1 MIKLYKTQH
10 EYDTTEF
17 DNGSTAIDAGVG
29 VDLTSGKLA
38 VSTTPKYVTLQPCKA
53 NETCCLVHE
62 IRKDELYST
71 TLSASGA
78 SLNVG
83 DAVTIAAGGKQAT
96 ATTASGIFKIEEF
109 KDATKASG
117 SVVVGRFI

>member
-17 DNGSTAIDAGVG
+17 DNGSAAIDAGVG

-38 VSTTPKYVTLQPCKA
+38 VSTTPKYITLQPCKA
-53 NETCCLVHE
+53 NETRCLVHE

-83 DAVTIAAGGKQAT
+83 DAVTIATGGKQAT
-96 ATTASGIFKIEEF
+96 ATTTSGIFKIEEF

>member
-17 DNGSTAIDAGVG
+17 DNGSTALDAGVG

-38 VSTTPKYVTLQPCKA
+38 ASTTPKYVTLQHCGA
-53 NETCCLVHE
+53 NEKRCLVHE

-83 DAVTIAAGGKQAT
+83 DAVTIATGGKQAT
-96 ATTASGIFKIEEF
+96 ATTTSGIFKIEEF

>member
-10 EYDTTEF
+10 EYDTIEF
-17 DNGSTAIDAGVG
+17 DNNSTALDAGVG

-38 VSTTPKYVTLQPCKA
+38 VSATPKYVTLQLCKA
-53 NETCCLVHE
+53 NETSCLVHE

-83 DAVTIAAGGKQAT
+83 DAVTIATDGKQAT
-96 ATTASGIFKIEEF
+96 ATTTSSIFKIEEF

>member
-17 DNGSTAIDAGVG
+17 DNGSAAIDAGVG

-53 NETCCLVHE
+53 NETRCLVHE

-83 DAVTIAAGGKQAT
+83 DAVTITTGGKQAT
-96 ATTASGIFKIEEF
+96 ATTTSGIFKIEEF

>member
-17 DNGSTAIDAGVG
+17 DNGSTAIEAGVG

-53 NETCCLVHE
+53 NETRCLVHE

-83 DAVTIAAGGKQAT
+83 DAVTIASGGKQAT

>member
-17 DNGSTAIDAGVG
+17 DNGSTALDAGVG
-29 VDLTSGKLA
+29 VDLTSGKLTA
-38 VSTTPKYVTLQPCKA
+38 STTPKYVTLQPCKA
-53 NETCCLVHE
+53 NETRCLVHE

-83 DAVTIAAGGKQAT
+83 DAVTIATGGKQAT

>member
-17 DNGSTAIDAGVG
+17 DNGSTALDAGVG

-53 NETCCLVHE
+53 NETRCLVHE

-83 DAVTIAAGGKQAT
+83 DAVTIATGGKQAT
-96 ATTASGIFKIEEF
+96 ATTTSGIFKIEEF
-109 KDATKASG
+109 KDSAKASG

>member
-17 DNGSTAIDAGVG
+17 DNGSTALDAGVG

-38 VSTTPKYVTLQPCKA
+38 ASTTPKYVTLQPCGA
-53 NETCCLVHE
+53 NEKRCLVHE

-83 DAVTIAAGGKQAT
+83 DAVTIASGGKQAT
-96 ATTASGIFKIEEF
+96 ATKENGIFKIEEF
-109 KDATKASG
+109 KDAAKASG
-117 SVVVGRFI
+117 SVVIGRFI

>member
-10 EYDTTEF
+10 EYDTLEF
-17 DNGSTAIDAGVG
+17 DNGSTSISVGAG
-29 VDLTSGKLA
+29 VDLTSGRLA
-38 VSTTPKYVTLQPCKA
+38 VSTTPKYVTLQRCGV
-53 NETCCLVHE
+53 NEMRCLVHE

-71 TLSASGA
+71 TLSASGE

-83 DAVTIAAGGKQAT
+83 DAVTVATNGKQVT
-96 ATTASGIFKIEEF
+96 ATTTNGIFRIEEF
-109 KDATKASG
+109 KDPNKASG

>member
-38 VSTTPKYVTLQPCKA
+38 VSTTPKYVTLQPCEA
-53 NETCCLVHE
+53 NETRCLVHE

-83 DAVTIAAGGKQAT
+83 DAVTIATGGKQAT

>member
-17 DNGSTAIDAGVG
+17 DNGSTALDAGVG

-38 VSTTPKYVTLQPCKA
+38 SSTTPKYVTLQPCGA
-53 NETCCLVHE
+53 NEKRCLVHE

-83 DAVTIAAGGKQAT
+83 DAVTIATGGKQAT

>member
-53 NETCCLVHE
+53 NETRCLVHE
-62 IRKDELYST
+62 IRKDELYSI

-96 ATTASGIFKIEEF
+96 TTTASGIFKIEEF

>member
-53 NETCCLVHE
+53 NETRCLVHE

-83 DAVTIAAGGKQAT
+83 DAVTIATGGKQAT
-96 ATTASGIFKIEEF
+96 ATKENGIFKIEEF

>member
-17 DNGSTAIDAGVG
+17 DNGSTALDAGVG

-38 VSTTPKYVTLQPCKA
+38 ASTTPKYVTLQPYKA
-53 NETCCLVHE
+53 NETRSLVHE

-83 DAVTIAAGGKQAT
+83 DAVTIATGGKQAT
-96 ATTASGIFKIEEF
+96 ATTTSGIFKIEEF

>member
-38 VSTTPKYVTLQPCKA
+38 ASTTPKYVTLQPCGA
-53 NETCCLVHE
+53 NEKRCLVHE

-83 DAVTIAAGGKQAT
+83 DAVTIATGGKQAT
-96 ATTASGIFKIEEF
+96 ATTAAGIFKIEEF

>member
-17 DNGSTAIDAGVG
+17 DNGSTALDAGVG

-38 VSTTPKYVTLQPCKA
+38 ASTTPKYVTLQPCKA
-53 NETCCLVHE
+53 NETRCLVHE

-83 DAVTIAAGGKQAT
+83 DAVTIATGGKQAT

-109 KDATKASG
+109 KDANKASG
-117 SVVVGRFI
+117 

>member
-38 VSTTPKYVTLQPCKA
+38 VSTTPKYVTLQPCQA
-53 NETCCLVHE
+53 NETRCLVHE

-83 DAVTIAAGGKQAT
+83 DAVTIATGGKQAT

-109 KDATKASG
+109 KDTTKASG

>member
-10 EYDTTEF
+10 EYDKTEF

-53 NETCCLVHE
+53 NETRCLVHE

-83 DAVTIAAGGKQAT
+83 DAVTIASGGKQAT

>member
-38 VSTTPKYVTLQPCKA
+38 VSTTPKYVTLQPCKV
-53 NETCCLVHE
+53 NETRCLVHE

-96 ATTASGIFKIEEF
+96 ATTTSGIFKIEEF

>member
-10 EYDTTEF
+10 EYDTLEF
-17 DNGSTAIDAGVG
+17 DNGATAIDAGVG

-38 VSTTPKYVTLQPCKA
+38 ASTSPKYVTLQPCGA
-53 NETCCLVHE
+53 NEKRCLVHE

-71 TLSASGA
+71 SLSASGA

-83 DAVTIAAGGKQAT
+83 DAVTVASGAKQVT
-96 ATTASGIFKIEEF
+96 ATTTNGIFKIEEF
-109 KDATKASG
+109 KDATKAKD

>member
-53 NETCCLVHE
+53 NETRCLVHE

-83 DAVTIAAGGKQAT
+83 DAVTIASGGKQAT
-96 ATTASGIFKIEEF
+96 ATKENGIFKIEEF
-109 KDATKASG
+109 KDAAKASG
-117 SVVVGRFI
+117 SVVIGRFI

>member
-38 VSTTPKYVTLQPCKA
+38 VSTTPKYVTLQPCGA
-53 NETCCLVHE
+53 NEKRCLVHE

-83 DAVTIAAGGKQAT
+83 DAVTIATGGKQAT

>member
-10 EYDTTEF
+10 EYDTLEF
-17 DNGSTAIDAGVG
+17 DNGATAIDAGVG

-38 VSTTPKYVTLQPCKA
+38 ASTTPKYVTLQPCGA
-53 NETCCLVHE
+53 NETRCLVHE

-71 TLSASGA
+71 SLSASGA

-83 DAVTIAAGGKQAT
+83 DAVTVASGAKQVT
-96 ATTASGIFKIEEF
+96 ATKTDGIFKIEEF
-109 KDATKASG
+109 KDATKAKD

>member
-10 EYDTTEF
+10 EYDTLEF
-17 DNGSTAIDAGVG
+17 DNGATAIDAGVG

-38 VSTTPKYVTLQPCKA
+38 ASTTPKYVTLQPCGA
-53 NETCCLVHE
+53 NEKRCLVHE

-71 TLSASGA
+71 SLSASGA

-83 DAVTIAAGGKQAT
+83 DAVTVASSAKQVT
-96 ATTASGIFKIEEF
+96 VTTTNGIFKIEEF
-109 KDATKASG
+109 KDATKAQD

>member
-53 NETCCLVHE
+53 NETRCLVHE
-62 IRKDELYST
+62 IRKAELYST

-83 DAVTIAAGGKQAT
+83 DAVTIATGGKQAT
-96 ATTASGIFKIEEF
+96 ATTTSGIFKIEEF

>member
-17 DNGSTAIDAGVG
+17 DNGATAIDAGVG

-38 VSTTPKYVTLQPCKA
+38 ARTSPKYVTLQPCGA
-53 NETCCLVHE
+53 NEKRCLVHE

-71 TLSASGA
+71 SLSASGA

-83 DAVTIAAGGKQAT
+83 DAVTIATGAKQVT
-96 ATTASGIFKIEEF
+96 ATTSNGIFKIEEF
-109 KDATKASG
+109 KHATKASG

>member
-53 NETCCLVHE
+53 NETRCLVHA

-96 ATTASGIFKIEEF
+96 ATTTSGIFKIEEF

>member
-53 NETCCLVHE
+53 NETRCLVHE

-83 DAVTIAAGGKQAT
+83 DAVTIASGGKQAT

>member
-10 EYDTTEF
+10 EYDTIEF

-38 VSTTPKYVTLQPCKA
+38 ASTTPKYVTLQPCKA
-53 NETCCLVHE
+53 NETRCLVHE

-83 DAVTIAAGGKQAT
+83 DTVTIATGGKQAT
-96 ATTASGIFKIEEF
+96 ATTTSGIFKIEEF

>member
-10 EYDTTEF
+10 EYDTLEF
-17 DNGSTAIDAGVG
+17 DNGATAIDAGVG
-29 VDLTSGKLA
+29 VDLTAGKLA
-38 VSTTPKYVTLQPCKA
+38 VSTTPKYVTLQPCGA
-53 NETCCLVHE
+53 NEKRCLVHE

-83 DAVTIAAGGKQAT
+83 DAVTIATGGKQAT
-96 ATTASGIFKIEEF
+96 ATTTSGIFKIEEF

>member
-1 MIKLYKTQH
+1 MTKLYKTQH

-53 NETCCLVHE
+53 NETRCLVHE

-71 TLSASGA
+71 SLSASGA

-83 DAVTIAAGGKQAT
+83 DAVTIATGGKQAT

>member
-17 DNGSTAIDAGVG
+17 DNGSTALDAGVG

-38 VSTTPKYVTLQPCKA
+38 ASTTPKYVTLQPCGA
-53 NETCCLVHE
+53 NEKRCLVHE

-83 DAVTIAAGGKQAT
+83 DAVTIATGGKQVT
-96 ATTASGIFKIEEF
+96 ATTTSGIFKIEEF

>member
-53 NETCCLVHE
+53 NETRCLVHE

-83 DAVTIAAGGKQAT
+83 DAVTIATGGKQAT
-96 ATTASGIFKIEEF
+96 ATKENGIFKIEEF

-117 SVVVGRFI
+117 SVVIGRFI

>member
-38 VSTTPKYVTLQPCKA
+38 ASTTPKYVTLQPCEA
-53 NETCCLVHE
+53 NETRCLVHE

-83 DAVTIAAGGKQAT
+83 DAVTIATGGKQAT
-96 ATTASGIFKIEEF
+96 ATTTSGIFKIEEF
-109 KDATKASG
+109 KVATKASG